1 MTGRL
6 QFLNHT
12 LQGIIGRFEDE
23 FPECALKSKTERTRR
38 DPPTFP
44 YDPTPASTSMTPGD
58 QETEPV
64 EQPIAASNLAVANVD
79 QEADANQSSPR
90 SRPITIANIEDLMG
104 YGAVGEGGLSYPHL
118 NEALEAYQ
126 TQSGGPLGR
135 RHSASSLAARA
146 QETEEG
152 RIHKLGQRMRRDV
165 LPPLGTDDHLHK
177 TSSADE
183 PEAPHLAALRKRL
196 EELGGEEIREKL
208 MEKGLDATVRELSE
222 MSEEERSR
230 EVGLTKMIN
239 TSASPKTND
248 GVS

>member
-1 MTGRL
+1 M
-6 QFLNHT
+6 
-12 LQGIIGRFEDE
+12 
-23 FPECALKSKTERTRR
+23 KSKTEKTRR

-58 QETEPV
+58 QETEPI
-64 EQPIAASNLAVANVD
+64 EQPIATSNLAMANID

-104 YGAVGEGGLSYPHL
+104 YGAVGEDDLSYPHL
-118 NEALEAYQ
+118 NEALDAYKSQ
-126 TQSGGPLGR
+126 PGGPLGR
-135 RHSASSLAARA
+135 RNSASSLAARA

-152 RIHKLGQRMRRDV
+152 KIHKLGQRMRRDV
-165 LPPLGTDDHLHK
+165 LPPSGTDDHLHK
-177 TSSADE
+177 TSSTDD

-230 EVGLTKMIN
+230 EMGLAEMVN
-239 TSASPKTND
+239 ANASSKSND
-248 GVS
+248 VAS